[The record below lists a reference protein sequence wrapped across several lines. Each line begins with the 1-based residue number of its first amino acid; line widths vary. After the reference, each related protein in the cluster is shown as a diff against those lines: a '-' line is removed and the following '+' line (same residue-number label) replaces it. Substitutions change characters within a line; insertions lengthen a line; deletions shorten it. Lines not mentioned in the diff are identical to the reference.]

1 MDALPLGVSSFSR
14 LRITNR
20 FYVDKTELVYG
31 LASASN
37 KLFLTR
43 PRRFGKSL
51 LISTFESLFK
61 YGLRDFKGLAIEK
74 LWKEDVSPYTVV
86 RLDFSGLNGAKTKK
100 EFSAMFGKAI
110 SRSFVGSGYEYEGT
124 EPDDFDKWLKYQKDA
139 SVVLLIDEY
148 DAPLTA
154 VLDQPK
160 LFEEFRDILA
170 NFYSFIKANDRVF
183 RFVFITGITKFSN
196 LNIFCQINDLDDISL
211 KSKYGSL
218 LGYTHQEV
226 KDYFG
231 TYLEEAAKTLNISKS
246 ELFQE
251 LVKHYNGFCFEK
263 SATQQVFAPWS
274 ILNFFKYVSD
284 GFEDYWFE
292 TGGRTTA
299 LLRFLKSHS
308 LRRPEEYGKDKSLP
322 LSMLSGSSDI
332 EGVSDLVLLTQT
344 GYLSIKDV
352 KYGVAYL
359 GYPNAEVQTA
369 MANLYMELLLK
380 GRVAGQVGAGP
391 IVEVLVNESPG
402 DLFLILN
409 RLFGSIDYQNYPVR
423 DEASVRGFAQV
434 YLTGARLSP
443 RIEQHSA
450 HSRSDLEV
458 KVGKRHWIMEFKVVT
473 NPSEE
478 EAKLHEALE
487 QLRKYGKESNSP
499 ELFKVALVFSKE
511 KREFVRWSRLS

>member
-1 MDALPLGVSSFSR
+1 M
-14 LRITNR
+14 
-20 FYVDKTELVYG
+20 
-31 LASASN
+31 
-37 KLFLTR
+37 
-43 PRRFGKSL
+43 
-51 LISTFESLFK
+51 
-61 YGLRDFKGLAIEK
+61 
-74 LWKEDVSPYTVV
+74 
-86 RLDFSGLNGAKTKK
+86 
-100 EFSAMFGKAI
+100 
-110 SRSFVGSGYEYEGT
+110 
-124 EPDDFDKWLKYQKDA
+124 
-139 SVVLLIDEY
+139 
-148 DAPLTA
+148 
-154 VLDQPK
+154 
-160 LFEEFRDILA
+160 
-170 NFYSFIKANDRVF
+170 
-183 RFVFITGITKFSN
+183 
-196 LNIFCQINDLDDISL
+196 
-211 KSKYGSL
+211 
-218 LGYTHQEV
+218 
-226 KDYFG
+226 
-231 TYLEEAAKTLNISKS
+231 NISKS
-246 ELFQE
+246 ELFHE

-344 GYLSIKDV
+344 GYLTIKDV

-391 IVEVLVNESPG
+391 IVEVLVNETPEE
-402 DLFLILN
+402 LFRILN

-423 DEASVRGFAQV
+423 DEASVRGFVQV
-434 YLTGARLSP
+434 YLTGAGLSP

-450 HSRSDLEV
+450 HGRSDLEV
-458 KVGKRHWIMEFKVVT
+458 IVGKRHWIMEFKVIT
-473 NPSEE
+473 NSSEE
-478 EAKLHEALE
+478 EVKLLEALE